1 MTNKRVVE
9 MAEINKISCEVPRRR
24 RNGQDKYSGES
35 REDVNDCFT
44 VLGWT
49 PESRRTRGRPKTTWG
64 RTVERE
70 RGKIG

>member
-1 MTNKRVVE
+1 M
-9 MAEINKISCEVPRRR
+9 
-24 RNGQDKYSGES
+24 
-35 REDVNDCFT
+35 NDCFT

-70 RGKIG
+70 RGKIGWKSWIVARAAARDGGGGIGRTM